1 MGHSRSKSVPRE
13 RRARLPS
20 KRRIPRGTAV
30 STKLFCPAALHAA
43 ISEDLTSVSSHVIL
57 LTDAHEAPAYELIE
71 ALRAAGVKTL
81 IEGLRE
87 VEVEVALTKQK
98 KDQGVSDLDVPPP
111 LAVLYEVVPGAD
123 MVELHTAINHAKAFW
138 PGAPLV
144 ACRRQMNGYQSLNLR
159 SLDGATL
166 KRLGFLAIADKS
178 AQLPA
183 VLREIEGRGNSGEL
197 RLSEVVE
204 RPAAR
209 GCSSLPPKI
218 KFNDLR
224 AAFDLV
230 ASLHFIGDQS
240 RAANAAL
247 AGLEQ
252 LISAD
257 RWAIYLFSEEKGI
270 ESSTLEA
277 IAVRRPGQHAGG
289 SRSEEE
295 WRRVLTGE
303 SDLPL
308 GSETKAAKRAAAG
321 MGIIKKKERGQF
333 VLAVPLICGERI
345 LGVIEGIRHGAEGR
359 AFKKTDVALLDS
371 LSLPIASALA
381 NAVRIAEAERLSQTD
396 DLTKLHN
403 ARYLRQFLLNEI
415 RRARRYGSSV
425 AALFLD
431 LDDFKRINDEHGHLV
446 GSHVLMEMA
455 AVILSSIRDTDA
467 VARYGGDEFV
477 IVLPDTGTELA
488 GTVAERIRQKIL
500 RHQFTG
506 GRRLQLSLTASFGV
520 AAFPKHASSPQQLI
534 ACADTAMYEAKAANK
549 NCVRFA
555 ADLTPKQ
562 AAVDHLIESLELEAG
577 TPLQG

>member
-1 MGHSRSKSVPRE
+1 
-13 RRARLPS
+13 
-20 KRRIPRGTAV
+20 
-30 STKLFCPAALHAA
+30 
-43 ISEDLTSVSSHVIL
+43 VSSHVIL

-87 VEVEVALTKQK
+87 VEVEVALTQQQQN
-98 KDQGVSDLDVPPP
+98 QGGLSDLDLDGPPP

-183 VLREIEGRGNSGEL
+183 LLREIEGQGASGEL
-197 RLSEVVE
+197 RLPEIVE
-204 RPAAR
+204 RPAGR
-209 GCSSLPPKI
+209 GFSSLPPKI

-240 RAANAAL
+240 GAANTAL

-252 LISAD
+252 LIHAD
-257 RWAIYLFSEEKGI
+257 RWAIYLFSEEKGV
-270 ESSTLEA
+270 ESATLEA
-277 IAVRRPGQHAGG
+277 IAVRRPGEHGSG

-303 SDLPL
+303 SDLPI
-308 GSETKAAKRAAAG
+308 GSESKAAKRAAAG

-345 LGVIEGIRHGAEGR
+345 LGVIEGIREGSAAR
-359 AFKKTDVALLDS
+359 AFKKTDVALLDA

-455 AVILSSIRDTDA
+455 GVILSSIRDTDA

-477 IVLPDTGTELA
+477 IVLPDTGIELA
-488 GTVAERIRQKIL
+488 GTVAERIRQKII

-555 ADLTPKQ
+555 ADLAPKEPSEQ
-562 AAVDHLIESLELEAG
+562 IIGLFEVDAEAVLPG
-577 TPLQG
+577 

>member
-1 MGHSRSKSVPRE
+1 M
-13 RRARLPS
+13 
-20 KRRIPRGTAV
+20 
-30 STKLFCPAALHAA
+30 
-43 ISEDLTSVSSHVIL
+43 SSHVIL

-71 ALRAAGVKTL
+71 ALQAAGVKTL

-87 VEVEVALTKQK
+87 VEVEVALAQQQK
-98 KDQGVSDLDVPPP
+98 REGVRDSDGPPP

-123 MVELHTAINHAKAFW
+123 MVELHTAIDHAKAFW

-144 ACRRQMNGYQSLNLR
+144 ACRRQTNGYQSHNLR

-183 VLREIEGRGNSGEL
+183 LLREIEGHGASGEL
-197 RLSEVVE
+197 HLPATVE
-204 RPAAR
+204 QVPETTS
-209 GCSSLPPKI
+209 SSLPKKI
-218 KFNDLR
+218 KVNHLR
-224 AAFDLV
+224 LAFELV
-230 ASLHFIGDQS
+230 SSLHFSGDQS
-240 RAANAAL
+240 GAANTAL
-247 AGLEQ
+247 AGLQ
-252 LISAD
+252 DLVKAD
-257 RWAIYLFSEEKGI
+257 RWAIYLFSDSKGL
-270 ESSTLEA
+270 EGATLEA
-277 IAVRRPGQHAGG
+277 VAVRRANDD
-289 SRSEEE
+289 RSQPDEE
-295 WRRVLTGE
+295 WGHLFNAET
-303 SDLPL
+303 DLPL

-321 MGIIKKKERGQF
+321 MGTIKRKERGQF
-333 VLAVPLICGERI
+333 VLAIPLICGERI
-345 LGVIEGIRHGAEGR
+345 LGVIEGIREGEGAR
-359 AFKKTDVALLDS
+359 AFKKADVAILDS
-371 LSLPIASALA
+371 LSLPVASALA

-431 LDDFKRINDEHGHLV
+431 LDDFKQINDEHGHLV

-488 GTVAERIRQKIL
+488 GQVAERIRQRIA
-500 RHQFTG
+500 RHIFNG

-555 ADLTPKQ
+555 ADLAPREPAKR
-562 AAVDHLIESLELEAG
+562 AAASPEAADHSDLH
-577 TPLQG
+577 T